1 METRVLLKKTMNRI
15 TTDILVVG
23 SGFAGCTVAE
33 RLASSGRK
41 VLVIEK
47 RSHVGGN
54 CYDEHDDHGV
64 LIHRYGPHIFH
75 TQMQHVV
82 DYLSRFTE
90 WHPYEHRVLAHIDG
104 HLYPF
109 PINLDTINYIFDMD
123 LDETGAELFLK
134 RIRAKRYPVKTS
146 EDVVLNSVGDRLC
159 DKFYRNYTRKQWGLD
174 LSQLDAGVASRI
186 PVRTSRDDRYFSD
199 PFQAI
204 PSVGFTAMFNRILD
218 HPNIRL
224 ELSADFFNVKEQI
237 KAYHTIFTGPIDAYF
252 QYCIGKLSYRSI
264 RFEHQHFTTVKHFQ
278 PVAVVN
284 YPNDY
289 DFTRITEF
297 KHVTG
302 QDHDGTSIVLEYPGS
317 TGVPCYPI
325 PRDETKQLAEAYKQ
339 LAKKEQN
346 VTFLGRLA
354 EYRYYNMDQV
364 VDVALK
370 TAENIIAASY
380 NRSAF

>member
-54 CYDEHDDHGV
+54 CYDEHDDQGV

-134 RIRAKRYPVKTS
+134 TNQS
-146 EDVVLNSVGDRLC
+146 ETLPGENQRRCRPQQCGGSLMR
-159 DKFYRNYTRKQWGLD
+159 QI
-174 LSQLDAGVASRI
+174 LS
-186 PVRTSRDDRYFSD
+186 
-199 PFQAI
+199 
-204 PSVGFTAMFNRILD
+204 
-218 HPNIRL
+218 
-224 ELSADFFNVKEQI
+224 
-237 KAYHTIFTGPIDAYF
+237 
-252 QYCIGKLSYRSI
+252 
-264 RFEHQHFTTVKHFQ
+264 
-278 PVAVVN
+278 
-284 YPNDY
+284 
-289 DFTRITEF
+289 
-297 KHVTG
+297 
-302 QDHDGTSIVLEYPGS
+302 
-317 TGVPCYPI
+317 
-325 PRDETKQLAEAYKQ
+325 
-339 LAKKEQN
+339 
-346 VTFLGRLA
+346 
-354 EYRYYNMDQV
+354 
-364 VDVALK
+364 
-370 TAENIIAASY
+370 
-380 NRSAF
+380 